1 MEPEERARL
10 WDPEAIS
17 KALHCRGWTKAKV
30 ARELGVPYGRVNY
43 SVLTG
48 ASPEICA
55 FIAQVIGE
63 STSNLWGW
71 RVPQEWRAN
80 QQAS

>member
-1 MEPEERARL
+1 MNLPEPPRM
-10 WDPEAIS
+10 WNPEAIS

-30 ARELGVPYGRVNY
+30 ARELGVPYSRVNY

-48 ASPEICA
+48 ASPDICA
-55 FIAQVIGE
+55 FIAEVIGE
-63 STSNLWGW
+63 SPSSLWGW
-71 RVPQEWRAN
+71 RLPPEWRAK